1 MKFNIHLQRKLYN
14 SRMPRLR
21 IKTIK
26 GLHRKYIKM
35 TPKDSYVKN
44 ATLYIG
50 NLKLSITRKLG
61 ISSKNIFIRTRSLKH
76 MYDKR
81 TAQVYD
87 LLLDKLLDILRNPE
101 CIYKNK
107 SSKRGSKCFVK
118 KIGKYK
124 YLIVLEEKDI
134 SGNYIVTG
142 FPVDN
147 KYLKNF
153 RRVWYWKDGNPH
165 RNT

>member
-1 MKFNIHLQRKLYN
+1 MSKNKIN
-14 SRMPRLR
+14 
-21 IKTIK
+21 TIK

-44 ATLYIG
+44 ITLYIG
-50 NLKLSITRKLG
+50 NLKLDITRNLDM
-61 ISSKNIFIRTRSLKH
+61 SSKNIFIKTRSLKH

-81 TAQVYD
+81 TAQAYD
-87 LLLDKLLDILRNPE
+87 LLLENLLNILRNPD
-101 CIYKNK
+101 CIYNNK

-118 KIGKYK
+118 KIARYK
-124 YLIVLEEKDI
+124 YMVVLEEKDI

-142 FPVDN
+142 FPVDK

-153 RRVWYWKDGNPH
+153 RKVWYWKDGNPH